1 MLDRPNLDI
10 VAKLYHLDPDTF
22 LLGPDGTRR
31 WDGTPATPDE
41 VEAVR
46 NARVADFKAVVE
58 FQQLALEQSEW
69 ELVRKE
75 RIKLLCDKYRRDGDT
90 GSTPLSVIETRMSP
104 EDRAE
109 WIRLWDD
116 LGNVMVL
123 TGGAQ

>member
-1 MLDRPNLDI
+1 MTAPNLDI

-22 LLGPDGTRR
+22 DTSAGGIRR
-31 WDGTPATPDE
+31 WDGTPATPEE
-41 VEAVR
+41 VEAFRASRLVDWEATLDLHR
-46 NARVADFKAVVE
+46 H
-58 FQQLALEQSEW
+58 ALEQSEW

-75 RIKLLCDKYRRDGDT
+75 RLKLLCDKYRRDGDT
-90 GSTPLSVIETRMSP
+90 GSTSLSVIETRMSP

-123 TGGAQ
+123 TGGAR

>member
-10 VAKLYHLDPDTF
+10 VAKLYHLDPDTI

-46 NARVADFKAVVE
+46 NARLADLQAVAE
-58 FQQLALEQSEW
+58 LQQLALEQSEW